1 MDHNKGDRQM
11 EQLREKAEQ
20 QLHHAEQALKTAGH
34 DFQEKTKAAGENL
47 KAASHETGQQL
58 KAAGEQLK
66 TASHELQEKTGQQ
79 LKAAGEQLKTASHDF
94 QEKAGQQLKRAGEQ
108 LKKAG
113 QQLKEAEKPLKGS
126 MKRFLND
133 FKAFALKGNVM
144 DLAIGVMI
152 GGAFQSIVTALT
164 ENLINPLIGLLF
176 QMNLDGVG
184 LTVYFGEKTVFFGFG
199 AFVSA
204 VINFVIMAFVL
215 FCLLKLV
222 HRMMDLSKK
231 EAEPAA
237 PAAPAAPTQEELLAA
252 ILQELKTQN
261 QLMTEDP
268 AD

>member
-1 MDHNKGDRQM
+1 MEHNKGDRQG
-11 EQLREKAEQ
+11 EQLRQKAEQ
-20 QLHHAEQALKTAGH
+20 QLHHAEQQLKTAGH
-34 DFQEKTKAAGENL
+34 DFQEKTKAAGEHL

-66 TASHELQEKTGQQ
+66 TASQN
-79 LKAAGEQLKTASHDF
+79 F
-94 QEKAGQQLKRAGEQ
+94 QEKAGQQLKFVGEQ

-152 GGAFQSIVTALT
+152 GGAFQSIVSALT

-204 VINFVIMAFVL
+204 VINFLIMAFVL

-222 HRMMDLSKK
+222 HRMMDLGKK
-231 EAEPAA
+231 EEEPAA

-261 QLMTEDP
+261 QLMTEES

>member
-1 MDHNKGDRQM
+1 MP
-11 EQLREKAEQ
+11 QLRQKAEQ
-20 QLHHAEQALKTAGH
+20 QLHHAEQQLKTAGH
-34 DFQEKTKAAGENL
+34 DFQEKTKAAGEHL
-47 KAASHETGQQL
+47 KAASHE
-58 KAAGEQLK
+58 
-66 TASHELQEKTGQQ
+66 TGQQ

-261 QLMTEDP
+261 QLMTEEP

>member
-1 MDHNKGDRQM
+1 MEHNKGDRQM

-20 QLHHAEQALKTAGH
+20 QLHHAEQVLKTAGH
-34 DFQEKTKAAGENL
+34 DFQEKTNAAAEHL
-47 KAASHETGQQL
+47 KAASQETGQQL
-58 KAAGEQLK
+58 KAAGEHIM
-66 TASHELQEKTGQQ
+66 TASHDFQEKTGQQ
-79 LKAAGEQLKTASHDF
+79 LKAAGEQLKVAGHDL
-94 QEKAGQQLKRAGEQ
+94 QQKAGQQLKHAGRH
-108 LKKAG
+108 
-113 QQLKEAEKPLKGS
+113 LKEAEKSLKGS
-126 MKRFLND
+126 MKDFFKE

-152 GGAFQSIVTALT
+152 GGAFQSIVSALT

-204 VINFVIMAFVL
+204 VINFLIMAFVL

-222 HRMMDLSKK
+222 HRMMDLGKK
-231 EAEPAA
+231 EEEPAA

-252 ILQELKTQN
+252 ILQELRTQN
-261 QLMTEDP
+261 QLMTEEP

>member
-1 MDHNKGDRQM
+1 MKG
-11 EQLREKAEQ
+11 
-20 QLHHAEQALKTAGH
+20 
-34 DFQEKTKAAGENL
+34 F
-47 KAASHETGQQL
+47 
-58 KAAGEQLK
+58 
-66 TASHELQEKTGQQ
+66 
-79 LKAAGEQLKTASHDF
+79 F
-94 QEKAGQQLKRAGEQ
+94 
-108 LKKAG
+108 
-113 QQLKEAEKPLKGS
+113 KE
-126 MKRFLND
+126 

-152 GGAFQSIVTALT
+152 GGAFQSIVSALT

-204 VINFVIMAFVL
+204 VINFLIMAFVL

-222 HRMMDLSKK
+222 HRMMDLGKK
-231 EAEPAA
+231 EEEPAA
-237 PAAPAAPTQEELLAA
+237 PPAPDAPTQEELLAA

-261 QLMTEDP
+261 QLMTEEP